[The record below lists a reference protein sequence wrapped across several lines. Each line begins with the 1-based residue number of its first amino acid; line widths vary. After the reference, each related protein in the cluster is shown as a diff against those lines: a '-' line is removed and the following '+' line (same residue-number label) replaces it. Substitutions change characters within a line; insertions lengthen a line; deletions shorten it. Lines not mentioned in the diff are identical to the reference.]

1 MEENRILDACR
12 KALSV
17 ACLCALLSS
26 CSLPR
31 IAILHDPL
39 TPEEHINL
47 GVSYE
52 KKGELDAALEQYA
65 SASSNAPLAY
75 LYMGNVYF
83 QKGDL
88 KEAEKSYRRAIDRT
102 HDARAYNNLAWL
114 YYTKG
119 ERLQDAEAL
128 ARKANELA
136 PDSLDFQDTLQ
147 KIIEKRSSS
156 REGG

>member
-1 MEENRILDACR
+1 MEENGILDACR

-17 ACLCALLSS
+17 ACLLMLLSS

-52 KKGELDAALEQYA
+52 KRGEFDAALEQYA
-65 SASSNAPLAY
+65 AASSKEPLAY
-75 LYMGNVYF
+75 LYMGNAYF

-88 KEAEKSYRRAIDRT
+88 KEAEKSYRQAIDRT

-114 YYTKG
+114 YYTTG
-119 ERLQDAEAL
+119 GRLEEAEAL
-128 ARKANELA
+128 ARKAVELA
-136 PDSLDFQDTLQ
+136 PGSLDFQDTLR

-156 REGG
+156 HEGR